1 MIQTY
6 TITIKMLFITQPII
20 YKQDITLYQV
30 SIFLKEIANENI
42 PSIDKTNIEEII
54 ITSQWKIINKDKN

>member
-1 MIQTY
+1 
-6 TITIKMLFITQPII
+6 MLFITQPII